1 MLVSMAKARIL
12 APWVGKEE
20 KSAIYHCVSR
30 VVERRFH
37 FKKLEKEQFIKYMR
51 LYEAFCGVRV
61 LSYCVMSNH
70 FHLLVEVP
78 PRPEEGLSDEALLD
92 RLRLVMP
99 SSEVEV
105 VSNALALLGSAAAT
119 LEGRVA
125 YEQLRERYLSR
136 MWDLGKFMKSL
147 KQRFSRWFNKTH
159 QRKGTLWE
167 ERYNSALIEDGYVA
181 RVTAA
186 YIDLNPVRA
195 GMVKDPKDYRW
206 CGYAEAVAGGR
217 LARLGIAR
225 VLERCDS
232 EHAAQEVLDAAE
244 VEDRYSWR
252 KIAGRYRMILYE
264 DAVAPGESMQARA
277 EQGSKRSRRKG
288 FSEAEVERELQ
299 RNGKLS
305 TAELLSHRSKFLING
320 AVIGSQ
326 SFVNQVI
333 SQLNENGYWPKPRV
347 SRASMCPQ
355 EVCDQPIYALRKL
368 QLE

>member
-1 MLVSMAKARIL
+1 MLAAMAKARIL

-30 VVERRFH
+30 VVERQFH
-37 FKKLEKEQFIKYMR
+37 FKKLEKEQFINFMR
-51 LYEAFCGVRV
+51 QYEAFCGVRV

-78 PRPEEGLSDEALLD
+78 PRPNGGLSDDELLD

-99 SSEVEV
+99 SAEVEV
-105 VSNALALLGSAAAT
+105 VAKSLALLSSAAAT
-119 LEGRVA
+119 EEGRKA
-125 YEQLRERYLSR
+125 YEQLRERYFSR

-206 CGYAEAVAGGR
+206 CGYAEAVAGSE

-225 VLERCDS
+225 VLERCDN
-232 EHAAQEVLDAAE
+232 EQDAQQVLKLAE
-244 VEDRYSWR
+244 VNDRYAWR
-252 KIAGRYRMILYE
+252 KIAGRYRVSLYE
-264 DAVAPGESMQARA
+264 DARAPGESAYATAQ
-277 EQGSKRSRRKG
+277 QGSKLSRRKG
-288 FSEAEVERELQ
+288 FSDEDIEREQ
-299 RNGKLS
+299 ARAGELS
-305 TAELLSHRSKFLING
+305 AAELVSHRAKFLIDG

-326 SFVNQVI
+326 NFVNDVI
-333 SQLNENGYWPKPRV
+333 TQLNENGYWPKPRV
-347 SRASMCPQ
+347 SKAGRCPHS
-355 EVCDQPIYALRKL
+355 VKKVPIYALRHL
-368 QLE
+368 QFE